1 MPDRAW
7 LLLVLACCTLAA
19 CASPT
24 LSPDAAIQCN
34 SCASW
39 NEPQSP
45 FRIFGNTYYV
55 GTAGL
60 SSILIAT
67 KDGLV
72 LFDGGLPQSARLIAD
87 NVHTLG
93 FDPRDIRVIA
103 VSHAHFDHVGGIAA
117 LQRLS
122 DADVV
127 TSLASLWVMR
137 RGVLPD
143 DDPQFD
149 PDNRTTEF
157 PAIPGSDALD
167 DGAVFTIGGVSVR
180 GIYTPGHTPG
190 GMTWTWQ
197 SCEDRR
203 CLDFV
208 YADSIS
214 PVSVD
219 GYRFSDGLGAALGD
233 SIERIGNLE
242 CDIFL
247 APHPFLFGLKDKIRQ
262 GPEAFIDKDACSR
275 YAASSRAGLERRLG
289 EEHGAAP

>member
-1 MPDRAW
+1 MPDRAR
-7 LLLVLACCTLAA
+7 LPLVLACFTLAA
-19 CASPT
+19 CASRT
-24 LSPDAAIQCN
+24 LVPDAEIRCDD
-34 SCASW
+34 CASW
-39 NEPQSP
+39 NEPQPP

-60 SSILIAT
+60 SAILIAT
-67 KDGLV
+67 NDGLI
-72 LFDGGLPQSARLIAD
+72 LFDGGLPQSAQLIAD
-87 NVHTLG
+87 NIRRLG

-122 DADVV
+122 SADVF
-127 TSLASLWVMR
+127 TSVASLWVMR
-137 RGVLPD
+137 RGALTG

-149 PDNRTTEF
+149 PDNPTMTF
-157 PAIPGSDALD
+157 PAVPGTNALD
-167 DGAVFTIGGVSVR
+167 DGTVFTIGGVSVR

-197 SCEDRR
+197 TCEDRR

-219 GYRFSDGLGAALGD
+219 GYRFSEGLGAALGD
-233 SIERIGNLE
+233 SIDRIGSLE

-247 APHPFLFGLKDKIRQ
+247 APHPFYFGLKEKIRQ

-289 EEHGAAP
+289 EERGAAP